1 MEDGSIVVD
10 LPNLGAQH
18 VIIITVLCFH
28 YQGIFGRGLNA
39 TVSDFFLSLRK
50 PTPMRMFTLLTT
62 LLLLALHTQA
72 GSHQGSSEEA
82 PDQEQLVKE
91 DQDIST
97 SFGMDKCSTLQDA
110 GERPHHA

>member
-39 TVSDFFLSLRK
+39 TVSDFFY
-50 PTPMRMFTLLTT
+50 LLENPP
-62 LLLLALHTQA
+62 L
-72 GSHQGSSEEA
+72 
-82 PDQEQLVKE
+82 
-91 DQDIST
+91 
-97 SFGMDKCSTLQDA
+97 
-110 GERPHHA
+110 